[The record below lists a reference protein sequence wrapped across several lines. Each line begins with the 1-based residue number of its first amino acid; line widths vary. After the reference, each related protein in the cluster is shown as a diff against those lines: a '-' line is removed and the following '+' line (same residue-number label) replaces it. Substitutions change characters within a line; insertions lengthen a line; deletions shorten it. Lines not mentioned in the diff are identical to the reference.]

1 MAYLRSSVRFSLLCC
16 LPNKPQQSHLV
27 DHCPVCYYSCVP
39 LNISHSVLWHTVSW
53 AFPDAECAT
62 DTIYAMKNNVEEHRH
77 IQHLDLQTQGN
88 KDKPEAMRGSHTVGN
103 YSTLPRS
110 LKLNLESLFFTPS
123 IQYVLY
129 ERITR
134 IQGKEQEERKHISQQ
149 KITQ

>member
-1 MAYLRSSVRFSLLCC
+1 MLKNTDISNSSTFR
-16 LPNKPQQSHLV
+16 
-27 DHCPVCYYSCVP
+27 
-39 LNISHSVLWHTVSW
+39 
-53 AFPDAECAT
+53 
-62 DTIYAMKNNVEEHRH
+62 
-77 IQHLDLQTQGN
+77 TQGN
-88 KDKPEAMRGSHTVGN
+88 KGKLEAMRGSHTVEN
-103 YSTLPRS
+103 YSTLPWP